1 MPITYVQGDP
11 LLTRATTLAFGMNSR
26 GRTELDT
33 FSTAIM
39 QAYPAAFSGYT
50 RRARRDQFKA
60 GDIYFWSEATPRLLF
75 LIVRDSSVGATRLR
89 YVQSVLMTI
98 ARDYPLYNLHS
109 LAIAPLG
116 TSYEQ
121 GEILKL
127 IDMWLR
133 TSRLP
138 ITVYEKVIAGVAA
151 EQELT
156 SR

>member
-11 LLTRATTLAFGMNSR
+11 LLTRASTLAFGMNAR
-26 GRTELDT
+26 GRIETDT
-33 FSTAIM
+33 FSTRIM
-39 QAYPAAFSGYT
+39 QVYPAAFSSFT

-60 GDIYFWSEATPRLLF
+60 GQLYFWSEAMPRLLF

-98 ARDYPLYNLHS
+98 ARDYPLFNLHS

-133 TSRLP
+133 GSRLP
-138 ITVYEKVIAGVAA
+138 VTVYEKILPGVAA

-156 SR
+156 TR